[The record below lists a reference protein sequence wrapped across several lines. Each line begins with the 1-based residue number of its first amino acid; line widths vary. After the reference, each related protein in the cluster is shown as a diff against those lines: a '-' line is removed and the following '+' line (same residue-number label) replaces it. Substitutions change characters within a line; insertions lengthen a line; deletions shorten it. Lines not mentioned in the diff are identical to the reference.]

1 MNITIYSTPT
11 CPYCVMAKNYFKQKN
26 VNFSDY
32 DVSRNQSKAEE
43 MIRLSGQSGVPVIN
57 INGNIIRGFDRQAI
71 DRLIN

>member
-1 MNITIYSTPT
+1 MNVTIYSTPT

-26 VNFSDY
+26 VNFNDY
-32 DVSRNQSKAEE
+32 DVSRNQGKAEE